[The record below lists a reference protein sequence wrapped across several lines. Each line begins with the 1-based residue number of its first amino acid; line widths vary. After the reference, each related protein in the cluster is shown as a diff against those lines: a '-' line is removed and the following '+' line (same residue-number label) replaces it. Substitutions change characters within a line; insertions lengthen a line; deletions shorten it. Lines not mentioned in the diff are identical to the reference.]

1 MEFAFFPGAR
11 LGAEEVTAATDHHPG
26 VDAVAVAEVLELF
39 FALTTVVLRCD
50 NGDENKKVVEKG
62 CKKAL
67 H

>member
-1 MEFAFFPGAR
+1 MEFAFFPGPR

-26 VDAVAVAEVLELF
+26 VDAVAVAEVLEVF
-39 FALTTVVLRCD
+39 FALATVVLRCD
-50 NGDENKKVVEKG
+50 NGDENEKVIEKG